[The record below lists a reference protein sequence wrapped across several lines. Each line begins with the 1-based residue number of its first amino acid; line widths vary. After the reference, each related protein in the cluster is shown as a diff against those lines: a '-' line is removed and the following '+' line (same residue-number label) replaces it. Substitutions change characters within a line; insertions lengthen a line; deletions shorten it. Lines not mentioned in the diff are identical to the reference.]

1 VKRRVVLILDR
12 NGCKPEIAYPC
23 RWVYKVVGKD
33 YELVRLAVLEVIQ
46 VRTCEISYSRSSSAG
61 KYQSLSV
68 EVEVESEEQRNS
80 FYVAL
85 KEHPA
90 VKIVL

>member
-1 VKRRVVLILDR
+1 MILDR
-12 NGCKPEIAYPC
+12 DGCKPEIIYPC

-33 YELVRLAVLEVIQ
+33 YELVRMAVLEVIPD
-46 VRTCEISYSRSSSAG
+46 RTCEICYSRSSSAG
-61 KYQSLSV
+61 KYLSLSI

-80 FYVAL
+80 FYMAL